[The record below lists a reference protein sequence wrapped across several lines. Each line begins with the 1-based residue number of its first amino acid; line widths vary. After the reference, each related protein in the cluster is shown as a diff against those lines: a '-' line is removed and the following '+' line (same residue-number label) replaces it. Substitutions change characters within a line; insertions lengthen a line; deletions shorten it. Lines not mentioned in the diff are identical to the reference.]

1 MISSFLSFKSNAD
14 IIYTIGKNSEKL
26 YFYTQTLLSTVAEL
40 RIVKDE
46 SDSDEDESDAWQQ
59 LVKST
64 NLTDAYTKCML

>member
-1 MISSFLSFKSNAD
+1 MSQAKDRKRPAFVRQVISLFLSFKSDAD
-14 IIYTIGKNSEKL
+14 IIYTIGESSAKL

-59 LVKST
+59 
-64 NLTDAYTKCML
+64 

>member
-1 MISSFLSFKSNAD
+1 MSQAKDRKRQACVRQVISLFLSFKFNVD
-14 IIYTIGKNSEKL
+14 IIHTIGESSAKL

-59 LVKST
+59 
-64 NLTDAYTKCML
+64 